1 MTASRAEFAL
11 ALAVGLFASA
21 AAAQAPASGPPTL
34 LEAPPPAPAEPAS
47 PAPANSSIE
56 VNQLGAPE
64 GPPLGLLDATTGG
77 MADDI
82 WSGSARGPIEEKL
95 LRVPLA
101 SPVRSIRGLSRKLVL
116 TKADAPPG
124 QAPRAFLGVRIQVL
138 LNAGLVAEAAKLA
151 AQAEIKDDPEFARLQ
166 AEAILLGGGPADAC
180 GNATLARNADPDP
193 FWLQLRAYC
202 YAAAGNSDLLEMT
215 RGVMKSE
222 GADDKPFETLLD
234 DVLTHKTAPPGDIHA
249 PTAVDVFLMRQAGI
263 PINAN
268 LAAKFGLSASVLTL
282 RDVKNPPAAR
292 AEAAAQALHAGAA
305 TPVELAAVADAQTFT
320 PQQFANAENAAAGLP
335 FFMGQALIRQAVAHA
350 TSDDEKVKLLAV
362 AFRLG
367 RQNNLLPVAA
377 ALQGRGASAIKPTP
391 AMRSFVPAFAQA
403 LLLAR
408 QADAAER
415 WREILDVNNPA
426 DKLLAA
432 FLAVQLDL
440 VATNPGRAAR
450 AQEALAVLSQ
460 NTVAPQPVGGSAE
473 KQFTALAFGLY
484 DALGLTM
491 PADARGQAAALL
503 AQALPG
509 RRLAPAA
516 MKHIT
521 DARDQSGLKGE
532 TVLALLNGVGVEG
545 PGDLAP
551 DASVFVTRTLKDL
564 GEDEYARAFAI
575 DALLLYRPAAS

>member
-21 AAAQAPASGPPTL
+21 AAAQAPASGPPATL
-34 LEAPPPAPAEPAS
+34 QESAPAEPAS
-47 PAPANSSIE
+47 PPPSNSSIE
-56 VNQLGAPE
+56 VNPLGAPE
-64 GPPLGLLDATTGG
+64 GPALGLLDATTGG

-82 WSGSARGPIEEKL
+82 WSGSARGAIEEKL

-124 QAPRAFLGVRIQVL
+124 QAPHAFLGVRIQVL

-151 AQAEIKDDPEFARLQ
+151 AQADIKDDPEFARLQ

-180 GNATLARNADPDP
+180 GNATLTRNANTEP
-193 FWLQLRAYC
+193 FWMQLRAYC
-202 YAAAGNSDLLEMT
+202 YAVAGNGDLLEMT

-234 DVLTHKTAPPGDIHA
+234 DVLTHKAAPPGDIHE

-268 LAAKFGLSASVLTL
+268 LAAKFGLAASVLTL
-282 RDVKNPPAAR
+282 RDAKNPPAAR

-305 TPVELAAVADAQTFT
+305 TPVELASVADAQSFT
-320 PQQFANAENAAAGLP
+320 SQQFANAANAAAGLP
-335 FFMGQALIRQAVAHA
+335 FFMGQALIRQSVAHA
-350 TSDDEKVKLLAV
+350 TNDDEKVKLLAV

-377 ALQGRGASAIKPTP
+377 ALQARGASAIKPTQ
-391 AMRSFVPAFAQA
+391 AMRSFAPAFAQA

-415 WREILDVNNPA
+415 WREILDVNNPS

-432 FLAVQLDL
+432 FLAAQLDL

-450 AQEALAVLSQ
+450 AQEGLAVLSQ
-460 NTVAPQPVGGSAE
+460 NAAAPQPVGGSAE
-473 KQFTALAFGLY
+473 KQFAALTLGLY

-491 PADARGQAAALL
+491 PADARGQAAAML
-503 AQALPG
+503 AQPLPG
-509 RRLAPAA
+509 RHLAPAT
-516 MKHIT
+516 M
-521 DARDQSGLKGE
+521 
-532 TVLALLNGVGVEG
+532 
-545 PGDLAP
+545 
-551 DASVFVTRTLKDL
+551 
-564 GEDEYARAFAI
+564 
-575 DALLLYRPAAS
+575 